1 MNPSPDQPLATT
13 TCIIGGGPAG
23 IMLGFLLARAGIQ
36 VTVLEKHTDFFRDFR
51 GDTIHPSTL
60 ELLYELGLLEK
71 FLALPHSQLNHLS
84 AFVGGRE
91 FPIADFTHLPTHAKF
106 IALMPQWDFLNFLA
120 AEAAHFPTFTLRMG
134 WEATGLLQQNGIT
147 TGVQANTPDGP
158 ATIPA
163 HLTIGCDGRH
173 PISRTAAHLPLID
186 YGVPIDVL
194 WFRLARQPSDPEYG
208 LGYIN
213 YGRLI
218 VLINRNDYYQ
228 VGYIVAKGTFPEI
241 QHAGLEAFHQSIE
254 RIVPFL
260 SDRTSEIDTW
270 DKVKLLTVEVNR
282 LQQWSSP
289 GLLCIGDAAHAMSP
303 VGGIGINIALQDAVA
318 TANILTE
325 SLLSRRRHPP
335 RPRPRPALPRARRPQ
350 HPARPG
356 LRPPHPQPSPN
367 QPRPSK
373 TPTPLKAPN
382 RHPRL
387 PTTPRPLR
395 RPRPTTPTHQNP
407 QRGYP
412 TEIKPAERAL
422 PAEIELSSRPKRS
435 VVERPAGCPPP
446 VDATATMDRK

>member
-1 MNPSPDQPLATT
+1 MDSAPAPSLATT

-36 VTVLEKHTDFFRDFR
+36 VTVLEKHKDFFRDFR

-60 ELLYELGLLEK
+60 ELLHELGLLER
-71 FLALPHSQLNHLS
+71 FLTLPHSEIHELS
-84 AFVGGRE
+84 AFVGGQQFR
-91 FPIADFTHLPTHAKF
+91 IADFRHLPTQAKF

-120 AEAAHFPTFTLRMG
+120 AEAAHYPTFTLRMG

-173 PISRTAAHLPLID
+173 AISRVAAHLPLID
-186 YGVPIDVL
+186 YGVPFDVL

-208 LGYIN
+208 LGFIN
-213 YGRLI
+213 YGHLI

-228 VGYIVAKGTFPEI
+228 VGYIVAKGAFPQI
-241 QHAGLEAFHQSIE
+241 QSAGLAAFHESIE
-254 RIVPFL
+254 RTVPFL
-260 SDRTSEIDTW
+260 AGRAAQIASQLDSW
-270 DKVKLLTVEVNR
+270 DKVSLLTVEVNR

-325 SLLSRRRHPP
+325 SLLAGAATPHDLARVQHYRERAVHNTQRVQVLAHRILNRVLSNPGPVKPP
-335 RPRPRPALPRARRPQ
+335 LLLKLLTAIPGFQQLPARFVGLGLQPQ
-350 HPARPG
+350 HI
-356 LRPPHPQPSPN
+356 
-367 QPRPSK
+367 K
-373 TPTPLKAPN
+373 TP
-382 RHPRL
+382 
-387 PTTPRPLR
+387 
-395 RPRPTTPTHQNP
+395 
-407 QRGYP
+407 
-412 TEIKPAERAL
+412 
-422 PAEIELSSRPKRS
+422 
-435 VVERPAGCPPP
+435 
-446 VDATATMDRK
+446 